1 MAEKML
7 ALPTVLREEI
17 MKFIPK
23 LTSVVLSAA
32 IMAQSVPFVYAAE
45 ESIAS
50 SELSKDIQISKPEYA
65 AGNMEAD
72 GLLEP
77 VTEDDPE
84 YHKYLENND
93 PYGIMTMSALWGADS
108 LTHQNRFNGVS
119 KVYGIDVS
127 YYQGNIDWKKVK
139 NSGVEFVIVRVGY
152 RGYGSSGTL
161 VEDPKFKTYLDG
173 AAKAGLKVGVYFYT
187 QAITTAEAQ
196 EEAKFVLD
204 RIKGYSLQ
212 MPVYYDIESVDYD
225 TGRLDSAGLSKAQK
239 TALCTAFCDTIIKSG
254 YSAGVYANYTWLN
267 YYIDGAGLGKKYP
280 IWLAHYTSNT
290 NYDQR
295 MDMWQYSGSGT
306 VSGISAYTDVNVW
319 YSGKLPLYVS
329 DLISVGN
336 TSTSNTFAWN
346 GAPDATG
353 YEVYQGTSPSD
364 TSKKKIGDTKN
375 TYFTNSNKST
385 GTMYKYMVRAYSDAS
400 GKRVYG
406 DYSEVFTTCTLPA
419 NISKI
424 SASARGTSVTIS
436 WDKVSKATDYIV
448 EHYVNGVWEQVGT
461 TSSLSYKV
469 NGITQNGVNMFRVK
483 ARRNYS
489 GVYYNGGYTYVNAEV
504 TDIPSAVTGI
514 RSTSNT
520 STSNT
525 ITWNASTKAEGYEV
539 YQWIGTNDS
548 YKLIGTTTSTKFT
561 NSKKSSGTMYRYKV
575 RAYNTVDGQ
584 RIEGAYSSELTTCTL
599 PANVSFSLCSTDV
612 DSITLNWNKVSKA
625 TGYQVEMYTNGKWKT
640 LSTLS
645 GTSYTASD
653 LSQNTAYRFR
663 VRAIRNYNYINYNGG
678 YTEKDITIRPANTP
692 EGLSSAMNT
701 SSSNTITWKSVNGAS
716 GYTVYQWAGVNDPNK
731 KILGDA
737 EYPYFTNA
745 GKSSGTMYSYK
756 VKAYYISDNVM
767 QYSKPAQLVTCTLPE
782 NVTVTTAK
790 RSGSN
795 ISLAWNKV
803 SKATGYEIYVK
814 SGSSWKK
821 LTTTSGKSYTAKN
834 LSGTKTFRIRAYRKY
849 NGVNY
854 YGAYTEKTVK

>member
-1 MAEKML
+1 
-7 ALPTVLREEI
+7 

-23 LTSVVLSAA
+23 LTGVVLSAA
-32 IMAQSVPFVYAAE
+32 IMAQSVPLVYAAE
-45 ESIAS
+45 KSIAS
-50 SELSKDIQISKPEYA
+50 SELSNDIQISKPEYA
-65 AGNMEAD
+65 TGNMEDD

-108 LTHQNRFNGVS
+108 LTHQNRFSGVS

-139 NSGVEFVIVRVGY
+139 NSGVEFVIIRVGY
-152 RGYGSSGTL
+152 RGYGSAGTL

-173 AAKAGLKVGVYFYT
+173 ATKAGLKVGVYFYT
-187 QAITTAEAQ
+187 QAITTAEAKA
-196 EEAKFVLD
+196 EAKFVLD

-329 DLISVGN
+329 DLISVAN
-336 TSTSNTFAWN
+336 TSTSNKFAWN

-364 TSKKKIGDTKN
+364 PNKKKIGDTKD
-375 TYFTNSNKST
+375 TFFTNSNKST

-406 DYSEVFTTCTLPA
+406 DYSDVFTTCTLPA

-448 EHYVNGVWEQVGT
+448 EHYVNGAWKQVGT

-469 NGITQNGVNMFRVK
+469 NGITQNGVNKFRVK

-525 ITWNASTKAEGYEV
+525 ITWNASKKAEGYEI
-539 YQWIGTNDS
+539 YQWIGTTDS

-575 RAYNTVDGQ
+575 RAFNNVDGQ
-584 RIEGAYSSELTTCTL
+584 RIEGAYSSEFTTCTL

-625 TGYQVEMYTNGKWKT
+625 TGYQVEMYTNGTWKT

-645 GTSYTASD
+645 GTSYTASG

-663 VRAIRNYNYINYNGG
+663 VRAIRNYNYINYYGD

-692 EGLSSAMNT
+692 KGLSSSVNT
-701 SSSNTITWKSVNGAS
+701 SSSNTITWESVNGVS
-716 GYTVYQWAGVNDPNK
+716 GYSVYQWIGTTDSYK
-731 KILGDA
+731 KLGDTA
-737 EYPYFTNA
+737 YPYYTNS
-745 GKSSGTMYSYK
+745 GKSSGTMYTYR
-756 VKAYYISDNVM
+756 VKAYYVSDNVM
-767 QYSKPAQLVTCTLPE
+767 QYSKPAQVVTCTLPA
-782 NVTVTTAK
+782 NVTVKTAK
-790 RSGSN
+790 RSGSK

>member
-1 MAEKML
+1 
-7 ALPTVLREEI
+7 

-23 LTSVVLSAA
+23 LTGVVLSAA

-45 ESIAS
+45 KSIAS
-50 SELSKDIQISKPEYA
+50 SELSNDIQISKPEYA
-65 AGNMEAD
+65 TGNMEAD

-108 LTHQNRFNGVS
+108 LTHQNRFSGVS

-139 NSGVEFVIVRVGY
+139 NSGVEFVIIRVGY
-152 RGYGSSGTL
+152 RGYGSAGTL

-173 AAKAGLKVGVYFYT
+173 ATKAGLKVGVYFYT
-187 QAITTAEAQ
+187 QAITTAEAKA
-196 EEAKFVLD
+196 EAKFVLD

-329 DLISVGN
+329 DLISVAN
-336 TSTSNTFAWN
+336 TSTSNKFAWN

-364 TSKKKIGDTKN
+364 PHKKKIGDTKN

-406 DYSEVFTTCTLPA
+406 DYSDVFTTCTLPA

-448 EHYVNGVWEQVGT
+448 EHYVNGAWKQVGT

-483 ARRNYS
+483 ARRYYS

-525 ITWNASTKAEGYEV
+525 ITWNASKKAEGYEI
-539 YQWIGTNDS
+539 YQWIGTTDS

-575 RAYNTVDGQ
+575 RAFNNVDGQ
-584 RIEGAYSSELTTCTL
+584 RIEGAYSSEFTTCTL

-625 TGYQVEMYTNGKWKT
+625 TGYQVEMYTNGTWKT

-653 LSQNTAYRFR
+653 LSQKTAYRFR
-663 VRAIRNYNYINYNGG
+663 VRAIRNYNYINYYGD

-692 EGLSSAMNT
+692 EGLSSSVNT
-701 SSSNTITWKSVNGAS
+701 SSSNTITWKSMNGVS
-716 GYTVYQWAGVNDPNK
+716 GYSVYQWIGTTDSYK
-731 KILGDA
+731 KLGDTA
-737 EYPYFTNA
+737 YPYYTNA
-745 GKSSGTMYSYK
+745 GKSSGTMYTYR
-756 VKAYYISDNVM
+756 VKAYYVSDNVM
-767 QYSKPAQLVTCTLPE
+767 QYSKPAQVVTCTLPA
-782 NVTVTTAK
+782 NVTVKTAK

-814 SGSSWKK
+814 SGRSWKK
-821 LTTTSGKSYTAKN
+821 LATTSGKSYTAKN
-834 LSGTKTFRIRAYRKY
+834 MSGTKTFKIRAYRKY

>member
-1 MAEKML
+1 
-7 ALPTVLREEI
+7 

-23 LTSVVLSAA
+23 LTGVVLSAA

-50 SELSKDIQISKPEYA
+50 SELSNDIQVSKPEYA
-65 AGNMEAD
+65 TGNMEAD
-72 GLLEP
+72 SLLEP

-108 LTHQNRFNGVS
+108 LTHQNRFSGIS

-139 NSGVEFVIVRVGY
+139 NSGVEFVIIRVGY
-152 RGYGSSGTL
+152 RGYGSAGTL

-329 DLISVGN
+329 DLISVAN
-336 TSTSNTFAWN
+336 TSTSNSFAWN

-364 TSKKKIGDTKN
+364 PKKKKIGDTKN

-448 EHYVNGVWEQVGT
+448 EHYVNGAWKQVGT

-469 NGITQNGVNMFRVK
+469 NGITQNGVNKFRVK

-504 TDIPSAVTGI
+504 TDIPSTVTGI

-525 ITWNASTKAEGYEV
+525 ITWNASTKAEGYEI
-539 YQWIGTNDS
+539 YQWIGTTDS

-561 NSKKSSGTMYRYKV
+561 NSKKTSGTMYRYKV
-575 RAYNTVDGQ
+575 RAFNNVDGQ
-584 RIEGAYSSELTTCTL
+584 RIEGAYSSEFTTCTL
-599 PANVSFSLCSTDV
+599 PANVSFSICSTDV
-612 DSITLNWNKVSKA
+612 DSITLNWNKGSKA
-625 TGYQVEMYTNGKWKT
+625 TGYQVEMYTNGTWKT

-653 LSQNTAYRFR
+653 LSQKTAYRFR
-663 VRAIRNYNYINYNGG
+663 VRAIRNYNYINYYGD

-692 EGLSSAMNT
+692 EGLSSSVNT
-701 SSSNTITWKSVNGAS
+701 SSSNTITWKSMNGVS
-716 GYTVYQWAGVNDPNK
+716 GYSVYQWIGTTDSYK
-731 KILGDA
+731 KLGDTA
-737 EYPYFTNA
+737 YPYYTNS
-745 GKSSGTMYSYK
+745 GKSSGTMYTYR
-756 VKAYYISDNVM
+756 VKAYYVSDNVM
-767 QYSKPAQLVTCTLPE
+767 QYSKPAQVVTCTLPA
-782 NVTVTTAK
+782 NVTVKTAK

-814 SGSSWKK
+814 SGRSWKK
-821 LTTTSGKSYTAKN
+821 LATTSGKSYTAKN

>member
-1 MAEKML
+1 
-7 ALPTVLREEI
+7 

-23 LTSVVLSAA
+23 LTGVVLSAA

-45 ESIAS
+45 KSIAS
-50 SELSKDIQISKPEYA
+50 SELSNDIQISKPEYA
-65 AGNMEAD
+65 TGNMEAD
-72 GLLEP
+72 SLLEP

-108 LTHQNRFNGVS
+108 LTHQNRFSGVS

-139 NSGVEFVIVRVGY
+139 NSGVEFVIIRVGY
-152 RGYGSSGTL
+152 RGYGSAGTL

-212 MPVYYDIESVDYD
+212 MPIYYDIESVDYD

-267 YYIDGAGLGKKYP
+267 YYIDGAGLGRKYP

-329 DLISVGN
+329 DLISVKN

-364 TSKKKIGDTKN
+364 PHKKKIGDTKN
-375 TYFTNSNKST
+375 TYFTNPNKST

-406 DYSEVFTTCTLPA
+406 DYSDVFTTCTLPA

-436 WDKVSKATDYIV
+436 WNKVSKATDYVV
-448 EHYVNGVWEQVGT
+448 EHNVNGAWKQVGT

-469 NGITQNGVNMFRVK
+469 NGITQNGVNKFRVK

-504 TDIPSAVTGI
+504 TDIPSTVTGI

-525 ITWNASTKAEGYEV
+525 ITWNASTKAEGYEI
-539 YQWIGTNDS
+539 YQWIGTTDS

-575 RAYNTVDGQ
+575 RAFNNVDGQ
-584 RIEGAYSSELTTCTL
+584 RIEGAYSSEFTTCTL

-625 TGYQVEMYTNGKWKT
+625 TGYQVEMYTNGTWKT

-663 VRAIRNYNYINYNGG
+663 VRAIRNYNYINYYGD

-692 EGLSSAMNT
+692 KGLSSSVNT
-701 SSSNTITWKSVNGAS
+701 SSSNTITWESMNGVS
-716 GYTVYQWAGVNDPNK
+716 GYSVYQWIGTTDSYK
-731 KILGDA
+731 KLGDTA
-737 EYPYFTNA
+737 YPYYTNS
-745 GKSSGTMYSYK
+745 GKSSGTMYTYR
-756 VKAYYISDNVM
+756 VKAYYVSDNVM
-767 QYSKPAQLVTCTLPE
+767 QYSRPAQVVTCTLPA
-782 NVTVTTAK
+782 NVTVKTAK

>member
-1 MAEKML
+1 
-7 ALPTVLREEI
+7 

-23 LTSVVLSAA
+23 LTGVVLSAA
-32 IMAQSVPFVYAAE
+32 IMAQSVPLVYAAE
-45 ESIAS
+45 KSIAS
-50 SELSKDIQISKPEYA
+50 SELSNDIQISKPEYA
-65 AGNMEAD
+65 TGNMEAD

-108 LTHQNRFNGVS
+108 LTHQNRFSGVS

-139 NSGVEFVIVRVGY
+139 NSGVEFVIIRVGY
-152 RGYGSSGTL
+152 RGYGSAGTL

-173 AAKAGLKVGVYFYT
+173 ATKAGLKVGVYFYT
-187 QAITTAEAQ
+187 QAITTAEAKA
-196 EEAKFVLD
+196 EAKFVLD

-329 DLISVGN
+329 DLISVAN
-336 TSTSNTFAWN
+336 TSTSNKFAWN

-364 TSKKKIGDTKN
+364 PHKKKIGDTKN

-406 DYSEVFTTCTLPA
+406 DYSDVFTTCTLPA

-448 EHYVNGVWEQVGT
+448 EHYVNGAWKQVGT

-469 NGITQNGVNMFRVK
+469 NGITQNGVNKFRVK

-504 TDIPSAVTGI
+504 TDIPSAVTGV

-525 ITWNASTKAEGYEV
+525 ITWNASKKAEGYEI

-575 RAYNTVDGQ
+575 RAFNIVDGQ

-625 TGYQVEMYTNGKWKT
+625 TGYQVEMYTNGTWKT

-653 LSQNTAYRFR
+653 LSQKTAYRFR
-663 VRAIRNYNYINYNGG
+663 VRAIRNYNYINYYGD

-692 EGLSSAMNT
+692 EGLSSSVNT
-701 SSSNTITWKSVNGAS
+701 SSSNTITWESVNGVS
-716 GYTVYQWAGVNDPNK
+716 GYSVYQWIGTTDSYK
-731 KILGDA
+731 KLGDTA
-737 EYPYFTNA
+737 YPYYTNS
-745 GKSSGTMYSYK
+745 GKSSGTMYTYR
-756 VKAYYISDNVM
+756 VKAYYVSDNVM
-767 QYSKPAQLVTCTLPE
+767 QYSKPAQVVTCTLPA
-782 NVTVTTAK
+782 NVTVKTAK

-821 LTTTSGKSYTAKN
+821 LTTTSGKSYTAKK

>member
-7 ALPTVLREEI
+7 TLPTNLREEI

-23 LTSVVLSAA
+23 LTGVVLSAA

-45 ESIAS
+45 KSNAS
-50 SELSKDIQISKPEYA
+50 SELSNDIQVSKPEYA
-65 AGNMEAD
+65 TGNMEAD

-108 LTHQNRFNGVS
+108 LTHQNRFSGIS

-139 NSGVEFVIVRVGY
+139 NSGVEFVIIRVGY
-152 RGYGSSGTL
+152 RGYGSAGTL

-173 AAKAGLKVGVYFYT
+173 ATKAGLKVGVYFYT

-196 EEAKFVLD
+196 AEAKFVLD

-329 DLISVGN
+329 DLISVKN

-346 GAPDATG
+346 GASDATG

-364 TSKKKIGDTKN
+364 PNKKKIGDTKN

-406 DYSEVFTTCTLPA
+406 DYSDVFTTCTLPA

-436 WDKVSKATDYIV
+436 WNKVSKATDYIV
-448 EHYVNGVWEQVGT
+448 EHYVNGTWKQVGT

-504 TDIPSAVTGI
+504 TDIPSTVTGL

-525 ITWNASTKAEGYEV
+525 ITWNASKKAEGYEI
-539 YQWIGTNDS
+539 YQWIGTTDS

-575 RAYNTVDGQ
+575 RAFNNVDGQ
-584 RIEGAYSSELTTCTL
+584 RIEGAYSSEFTTCTL

-612 DSITLNWNKVSKA
+612 DSITFNWNKVSKA
-625 TGYQVEMYTNGKWKT
+625 TGYQVEMYTNGTWKT

-645 GTSYTASD
+645 GTSYTASG

-663 VRAIRNYNYINYNGG
+663 VRAIRNYNYINYYGG

-692 EGLSSAMNT
+692 ERLSSSANT
-701 SSSNTITWKSVNGAS
+701 SSSNTITWKSMNGVS
-716 GYTVYQWAGVNDPNK
+716 GYSVYQWIGTTDSYRK
-731 KILGDA
+731 LGDNA
-737 EYPYFTNA
+737 YPYYTNS
-745 GKSSGTMYSYK
+745 GKSSGTMYTYR
-756 VKAYYISDNVM
+756 VKAYYVSDNVM
-767 QYSKPAQLVTCTLPE
+767 QYSKPAQVVTCTLPA
-782 NVTVTTAK
+782 NVTVKTAK
-790 RSGSN
+790 RSGSK

-814 SGSSWKK
+814 SGRSWKK
-821 LTTTSGKSYTAKN
+821 LATTSGKSYTAKN
-834 LSGTKTFRIRAYRKY
+834 MSGTKTFKIRAYRKY

>member
-1 MAEKML
+1 
-7 ALPTVLREEI
+7 

-23 LTSVVLSAA
+23 LTGVVLSAA

-45 ESIAS
+45 KSIAS
-50 SELSKDIQISKPEYA
+50 SELSNDIQISKPEYA
-65 AGNMEAD
+65 TGNMEAD

-108 LTHQNRFNGVS
+108 LTHQNRFSGVS

-139 NSGVEFVIVRVGY
+139 NSGVEFVIIRVGY
-152 RGYGSSGTL
+152 RGYGSAGTL

-173 AAKAGLKVGVYFYT
+173 ATKAGLKVGVYFYT
-187 QAITTAEAQ
+187 QAITTAEAKA
-196 EEAKFVLD
+196 EAKFVLD

-329 DLISVGN
+329 DLISVAN
-336 TSTSNTFAWN
+336 TSTSNKFAWN

-364 TSKKKIGDTKN
+364 PHKKKIGDTKN

-406 DYSEVFTTCTLPA
+406 DYSDVFTTCTLPA

-448 EHYVNGVWEQVGT
+448 EHYVNGAWKQVGT

-469 NGITQNGVNMFRVK
+469 NGITQNGVNKFRVK

-504 TDIPSAVTGI
+504 TDIPSAVTGV

-525 ITWNASTKAEGYEV
+525 ITWNASKKAEGYEI

-575 RAYNTVDGQ
+575 RAFNNVDGQ
-584 RIEGAYSSELTTCTL
+584 RIEGAYSSEFTTCTL

-625 TGYQVEMYTNGKWKT
+625 TGYQVEMYTNGTWKT

-663 VRAIRNYNYINYNGG
+663 VRAIRNYNYINYYGD

-692 EGLSSAMNT
+692 KGLSSSVNT
-701 SSSNTITWKSVNGAS
+701 SSSNTITWESMNGVS
-716 GYTVYQWAGVNDPNK
+716 GYSVYQWIGTTDSYK
-731 KILGDA
+731 KLGETA
-737 EYPYFTNA
+737 YPYYTNS
-745 GKSSGTMYSYK
+745 GKSSGTMYTYR
-756 VKAYYISDNVM
+756 VKAYYVSDNVM
-767 QYSKPAQLVTCTLPE
+767 QYSKPAQVVTCTLPA

>member
-1 MAEKML
+1 
-7 ALPTVLREEI
+7 

-23 LTSVVLSAA
+23 LTGVVLSAA

-45 ESIAS
+45 KSIAS
-50 SELSKDIQISKPEYA
+50 SELSNDIQISKPEYA
-65 AGNMEAD
+65 TGNMEAD

-108 LTHQNRFNGVS
+108 LTHQNRFSGVS

-139 NSGVEFVIVRVGY
+139 NSGVEFVIIRVGY
-152 RGYGSSGTL
+152 RGYGSAGTL

-173 AAKAGLKVGVYFYT
+173 ATKAGLKVGVYFYT
-187 QAITTAEAQ
+187 QAITTAEAKA
-196 EEAKFVLD
+196 EAKFVLD

-329 DLISVGN
+329 DLISVKN

-364 TSKKKIGDTKN
+364 PHKKKIGDTKN

-406 DYSEVFTTCTLPA
+406 DYSDVFTTCTLPA

-436 WDKVSKATDYIV
+436 WGKVSKATDYIV
-448 EHYVNGVWEQVGT
+448 EHYVNGAWKQVGT

-469 NGITQNGVNMFRVK
+469 NGITQNGVNKFRVK

-504 TDIPSAVTGI
+504 TDIPSTVTGI

-525 ITWNASTKAEGYEV
+525 ITWNASTKAKGYEV

-561 NSKKSSGTMYRYKV
+561 NSKKSSGTMYGYKV
-575 RAYNTVDGQ
+575 RAFNNVDGQ
-584 RIEGAYSSELTTCTL
+584 RIEGAYSSEFTTCTL

-625 TGYQVEMYTNGKWKT
+625 TGYQVEMYTNGTWKT

-663 VRAIRNYNYINYNGG
+663 VRAIRNYNYINYYGD

-692 EGLSSAMNT
+692 KGLSSSVNT
-701 SSSNTITWKSVNGAS
+701 SSSNTITWESVNGVS
-716 GYTVYQWAGVNDPNK
+716 GYNVYQWIGTTDSYK
-731 KILGDA
+731 ELGDTA
-737 EYPYFTNA
+737 YSYYTNS
-745 GKSSGTMYSYK
+745 GKSSGTMYTYR
-756 VKAYYISDNVM
+756 VKAYYVSDNVM
-767 QYSKPAQLVTCTLPE
+767 QYSKPAQLVTCTLPA
-782 NVTVTTAK
+782 NVTVKTAK

-814 SGSSWKK
+814 SGRSWKK

>member
-1 MAEKML
+1 MCI
-7 ALPTVLREEI
+7 R
-17 MKFIPK
+17 
-23 LTSVVLSAA
+23 
-32 IMAQSVPFVYAAE
+32 
-45 ESIAS
+45 
-50 SELSKDIQISKPEYA
+50 D
-65 AGNMEAD
+65 
-72 GLLEP
+72 
-77 VTEDDPE
+77 
-84 YHKYLENND
+84 
-93 PYGIMTMSALWGADS
+93 
-108 LTHQNRFNGVS
+108 
-119 KVYGIDVS
+119 S

-139 NSGVEFVIVRVGY
+139 NSGVEFVIIRVGY
-152 RGYGSSGTL
+152 RGYGSAGTL

-173 AAKAGLKVGVYFYT
+173 ATKAGLKVGVYFYT
-187 QAITTAEAQ
+187 QAITTAEAKA
-196 EEAKFVLD
+196 EAKFVLD

-329 DLISVGN
+329 DLISVAN
-336 TSTSNTFAWN
+336 TSTSNKFAWN

-364 TSKKKIGDTKN
+364 PHKKKIGDTKN

-406 DYSEVFTTCTLPA
+406 DYSDVFTTCTLPA

-448 EHYVNGVWEQVGT
+448 EHYVNGAWKQVGT

-469 NGITQNGVNMFRVK
+469 NGITQNGVNKFRVK

-504 TDIPSAVTGI
+504 TDIPSTVTGI

-525 ITWNASTKAEGYEV
+525 ITWNASKKAEGYEI

-575 RAYNTVDGQ
+575 RAFNTVDGQ

-625 TGYQVEMYTNGKWKT
+625 TGYQVEMYTNGTWKT

-653 LSQNTAYRFR
+653 LSQKTAYRFR
-663 VRAIRNYNYINYNGG
+663 VRAIRNYNYINYYGD

-692 EGLSSAMNT
+692 KGLSSSVNT
-701 SSSNTITWKSVNGAS
+701 SSSNTITWESVNGVS
-716 GYTVYQWAGVNDPNK
+716 GYSVYQWIGTSDSYK
-731 KILGDA
+731 ELGDTA
-737 EYPYFTNA
+737 YPYYTNS
-745 GKSSGTMYSYK
+745 GKSSGTMYTYR
-756 VKAYYISDNVM
+756 VKAYYVSDNVM
-767 QYSKPAQLVTCTLPE
+767 QYSKPAQLVTCTLPA
-782 NVTVTTAK
+782 NVTVKTAK

>member
-1 MAEKML
+1 
-7 ALPTVLREEI
+7 
-17 MKFIPK
+17 MKFISK
-23 LTSVVLSAA
+23 LTGVVLSAA

-50 SELSKDIQISKPEYA
+50 SELSNDIQVSKPEYA
-65 AGNMEAD
+65 TGNMEAD
-72 GLLEP
+72 SLLEP

-108 LTHQNRFNGVS
+108 LTHQNRFSGVS

-139 NSGVEFVIVRVGY
+139 NSGVEFVIIRVGY
-152 RGYGSSGTL
+152 RGYGSAGTL

-329 DLISVGN
+329 DLISVAN

-364 TSKKKIGDTKN
+364 PNKKKIGDTKN

-448 EHYVNGVWEQVGT
+448 EHYVNGAWKQVGT

-504 TDIPSAVTGI
+504 TDIPSTVTGI

-525 ITWNASTKAEGYEV
+525 ITWNASTKADGYEI
-539 YQWIGTNDS
+539 YQWIGTTDS

-575 RAYNTVDGQ
+575 RAFNNVDGQ
-584 RIEGAYSSELTTCTL
+584 RIEGAYSSEFTTCTL

-625 TGYQVEMYTNGKWKT
+625 TGYQVEMYTNGTWKT

-663 VRAIRNYNYINYNGG
+663 VRAIRNYNYINYYGD

-692 EGLSSAMNT
+692 KGLSSSVNT
-701 SSSNTITWKSVNGAS
+701 SSSNTITWKSMNGVS
-716 GYTVYQWAGVNDPNK
+716 GYSVYQWIGTTDSYRK
-731 KILGDA
+731 LGDNA
-737 EYPYFTNA
+737 YPYYTNS
-745 GKSSGTMYSYK
+745 GKSSGTMYTYR
-756 VKAYYISDNVM
+756 VKAYYVSDNVM
-767 QYSKPAQLVTCTLPE
+767 QYSKPAQAVTCTLPA
-782 NVTVTTAK
+782 NVTVKTAK

-814 SGSSWKK
+814 SGRSWKK

-834 LSGTKTFRIRAYRKY
+834 MSGTKTFKIRAYRKY

>member
-1 MAEKML
+1 
-7 ALPTVLREEI
+7 

-23 LTSVVLSAA
+23 LTGVVLSAA

-45 ESIAS
+45 KSIAS
-50 SELSKDIQISKPEYA
+50 SELSNDIQISKPEYA
-65 AGNMEAD
+65 TGNMEAD

-108 LTHQNRFNGVS
+108 LTHQNRFSGVS

-139 NSGVEFVIVRVGY
+139 NSGVEFVIIRVGY
-152 RGYGSSGTL
+152 RGYGSAGTL

-173 AAKAGLKVGVYFYT
+173 ATKAGLKVGVYFYT
-187 QAITTAEAQ
+187 QAITTAEAKA
-196 EEAKFVLD
+196 EAKFVLD

-329 DLISVGN
+329 DLISVAN
-336 TSTSNTFAWN
+336 TSTSNKFAWN

-364 TSKKKIGDTKN
+364 PHKKKIGDTKN

-406 DYSEVFTTCTLPA
+406 DYSDVFTTCTLPA

-448 EHYVNGVWEQVGT
+448 EHYVNGAWKQVGT

-469 NGITQNGVNMFRVK
+469 NCITQNGVNKFRVK

-504 TDIPSAVTGI
+504 TDIPSAVTGV

-525 ITWNASTKAEGYEV
+525 ITWNASKKAEGYEI

-575 RAYNTVDGQ
+575 RAFNTVDGQ

-625 TGYQVEMYTNGKWKT
+625 TGYQVEMYTNGTWKT

-653 LSQNTAYRFR
+653 LSQKTAYRFR
-663 VRAIRNYNYINYNGG
+663 VRAIRNYNYINYYGD

-692 EGLSSAMNT
+692 KGLSSSVNT
-701 SSSNTITWKSVNGAS
+701 SSSNTITWESVNGVS
-716 GYTVYQWAGVNDPNK
+716 GYSVYQWIGTSDSYK
-731 KILGDA
+731 ELGDTA
-737 EYPYFTNA
+737 YPYYTNS
-745 GKSSGTMYSYK
+745 GKSSGTMYTYR
-756 VKAYYISDNVM
+756 VKAYYVSDNVM
-767 QYSKPAQLVTCTLPE
+767 QYSKPAQLVTCTLPA
-782 NVTVTTAK
+782 NVTVKTAK

>member
-1 MAEKML
+1 
-7 ALPTVLREEI
+7 

-23 LTSVVLSAA
+23 LTGVVLSAA

-45 ESIAS
+45 KSIAS
-50 SELSKDIQISKPEYA
+50 SELSNDIQISKPEYA
-65 AGNMEAD
+65 TGNMEAD

-108 LTHQNRFNGVS
+108 LTHQNRFSSVS

-139 NSGVEFVIVRVGY
+139 NSGVEFVIIRVGY
-152 RGYGSSGTL
+152 RGYGSAGTL

-173 AAKAGLKVGVYFYT
+173 ATKAGLKVGVYFYT
-187 QAITTAEAQ
+187 QAITTAEAKA
-196 EEAKFVLD
+196 EAKFVLD

-329 DLISVGN
+329 DLISVAN

-364 TSKKKIGDTKN
+364 PNKKKIGDTKN

-406 DYSEVFTTCTLPA
+406 DYSDVFTTCTLPA

-448 EHYVNGVWEQVGT
+448 EHNVNGAWKQVGT

-469 NGITQNGVNMFRVK
+469 NGITQNGVNKFRVK

-504 TDIPSAVTGI
+504 TDIPSTVTGI

-525 ITWNASTKAEGYEV
+525 LTWNASKKAEGYEV

-575 RAYNTVDGQ
+575 RAFNTVDGQ

-625 TGYQVEMYTNGKWKT
+625 TGYQVEMYTNGTWKT

-653 LSQNTAYRFR
+653 LSQKTAYRFR
-663 VRAIRNYNYINYNGG
+663 VRAIRNYNYINYYGD

-692 EGLSSAMNT
+692 EGLSSSVNT
-701 SSSNTITWKSVNGAS
+701 SSSNTITWESVNGVS
-716 GYTVYQWAGVNDPNK
+716 GYSVYQWIGTTDSYK
-731 KILGDA
+731 KLGDTA
-737 EYPYFTNA
+737 YPYYTNS
-745 GKSSGTMYSYK
+745 GKSSGTMYTYR
-756 VKAYYISDNVM
+756 VKAYYVSDNVM
-767 QYSKPAQLVTCTLPE
+767 QYSKPAQLVTCTLPA
-782 NVTVTTAK
+782 NVTVKTAK
-790 RSGSN
+790 RSGSK

-814 SGSSWKK
+814 SGRSWKK

>member
-1 MAEKML
+1 
-7 ALPTVLREEI
+7 

-23 LTSVVLSAA
+23 LTGVVLSAA

-50 SELSKDIQISKPEYA
+50 SELSNDIQVSKPEYA
-65 AGNMEAD
+65 TGNMEAD

-77 VTEDDPE
+77 VTEDVPE

-108 LTHQNRFNGVS
+108 LTHQNRFSGIS

-139 NSGVEFVIVRVGY
+139 NSGVEFVIIRVGY
-152 RGYGSSGTL
+152 RGYGSAGTL
-161 VEDPKFKTYLDG
+161 VEDPRFKTYLDG
-173 AAKAGLKVGVYFYT
+173 ATKAGLKVGVYFYT
-187 QAITTAEAQ
+187 QAITTAEAKA
-196 EEAKFVLD
+196 EAKFVLD

-267 YYIDGAGLGKKYP
+267 YYIDGAGLGRKYP

-329 DLISVGN
+329 DLISVKN

-364 TSKKKIGDTKN
+364 PNKKKIGDTKN

-436 WDKVSKATDYIV
+436 WNKVSKATDYVV
-448 EHYVNGVWEQVGT
+448 EHNVNGAWKQVGT

-469 NGITQNGVNMFRVK
+469 NGITQNGVNKFRVK

-504 TDIPSAVTGI
+504 TDIPSVVTGI

-525 ITWNASTKAEGYEV
+525 ITWNASKKAEGYEI
-539 YQWIGTNDS
+539 YQWIGTTDS

-575 RAYNTVDGQ
+575 RAFNNVDGQ
-584 RIEGAYSSELTTCTL
+584 RIEGAYSSEFTTCTL

-625 TGYQVEMYTNGKWKT
+625 TGYQVEMYTNGTWKT
-640 LSTLS
+640 LSTIS

-663 VRAIRNYNYINYNGG
+663 VRAIRNYNYINYYGD

-692 EGLSSAMNT
+692 KGLSSSANT
-701 SSSNTITWKSVNGAS
+701 SSSNTITWESVNGVS
-716 GYTVYQWAGVNDPNK
+716 GYSVYQWVGTSDSYK
-731 KILGDA
+731 KLGDTA
-737 EYPYFTNA
+737 YPYYINS
-745 GKSSGTMYSYK
+745 GKSSGTMYTYR
-756 VKAYYISDNVM
+756 VKAYYVSDNVM
-767 QYSKPAQLVTCTLPE
+767 QYSKPAQLVTCTLPA
-782 NVTVTTAK
+782 NVTVKTAK

>member
-23 LTSVVLSAA
+23 LTGVVLSAA

-45 ESIAS
+45 KSIAS
-50 SELSKDIQISKPEYA
+50 SELSNDIQISKPEYA
-65 AGNMEAD
+65 TGNMEAD

-108 LTHQNRFNGVS
+108 LTHQNRFSGVS

-139 NSGVEFVIVRVGY
+139 NSGVEFVIIRVGY
-152 RGYGSSGTL
+152 RGYGSAGTL

-173 AAKAGLKVGVYFYT
+173 ATKAGLKVGVYFYT
-187 QAITTAEAQ
+187 QAITTAEAKA
-196 EEAKFVLD
+196 EAKFVLD

-329 DLISVGN
+329 DLISVAN
-336 TSTSNTFAWN
+336 TSTSNSFAWN

-364 TSKKKIGDTKN
+364 PNKKKIGDTKN

-448 EHYVNGVWEQVGT
+448 EHYVNGAWKQVGT

-469 NGITQNGVNMFRVK
+469 NGITQNGVNKFRVK

-525 ITWNASTKAEGYEV
+525 ITWNASTKADGYEI

-575 RAYNTVDGQ
+575 RAFNNVDGQ

-625 TGYQVEMYTNGKWKT
+625 TGYQVEMYTNGTWKT

-653 LSQNTAYRFR
+653 LSQKTAYRFR
-663 VRAIRNYNYINYNGG
+663 VRAIRNYNYINYYGD

-692 EGLSSAMNT
+692 EGLSSSVNT
-701 SSSNTITWKSVNGAS
+701 SSSNTITWESVNGVS
-716 GYTVYQWAGVNDPNK
+716 GYSVYQWIGTTDSYK
-731 KILGDA
+731 KLGDTA
-737 EYPYFTNA
+737 YPYYTNS
-745 GKSSGTMYSYK
+745 GKSSGTMYTYR
-756 VKAYYISDNVM
+756 VKAYYVSDNVM
-767 QYSKPAQLVTCTLPE
+767 QYSKPAQVVTCTLPA

-814 SGSSWKK
+814 SGRSWKK

>member
-7 ALPTVLREEI
+7 TLPTFLREEI

-32 IMAQSVPFVYAAE
+32 IMAQSVQFVYAAE

-50 SELSKDIQISKPEYA
+50 SELSNDIQVSKPEYA
-65 AGNMEAD
+65 TGNMEAD
-72 GLLEP
+72 SLLEP

-108 LTHQNRFNGVS
+108 LTHQNRFSGIS

-139 NSGVEFVIVRVGY
+139 NSGVEFVIIRVGY
-152 RGYGSSGTL
+152 RGYGSAGTL

-173 AAKAGLKVGVYFYT
+173 ATKAGLKVGVYFYT

-196 EEAKFVLD
+196 AEAKFVLD

-267 YYIDGAGLGKKYP
+267 YYIDGAGLGRKYP

-329 DLISVGN
+329 DLISVAN
-336 TSTSNTFAWN
+336 TSTSNSFAWN

-364 TSKKKIGDTKN
+364 PNKKKIGDTKN

-448 EHYVNGVWEQVGT
+448 EHYVNGAWKQVGT

-504 TDIPSAVTGI
+504 TDIPSTVTGI

-525 ITWNASTKAEGYEV
+525 ITWNASKKAEGYEI
-539 YQWIGTNDS
+539 YQWIGTTDS

-575 RAYNTVDGQ
+575 RAFNNVDGQ
-584 RIEGAYSSELTTCTL
+584 RIEGAYSSEFTTCTL

-625 TGYQVEMYTNGKWKT
+625 TGYQVEMYTNGTWKT

-645 GTSYTASD
+645 GTSYTVSN
-653 LSQNTAYRFR
+653 LSQKTAYRFR
-663 VRAIRNYNYINYNGG
+663 VRAIRNYNYINYYGD

-692 EGLSSAMNT
+692 EGLSSSVNT
-701 SSSNTITWKSVNGAS
+701 SSSNTITWKSVNGVS
-716 GYTVYQWAGVNDPNK
+716 GYSVYQWIGTSDSYK
-731 KILGDA
+731 KLGDTA
-737 EYPYFTNA
+737 YPYYTNS
-745 GKSSGTMYSYK
+745 GKSSGTMYTYR
-756 VKAYYISDNVM
+756 VKAYYVSDNVM
-767 QYSKPAQLVTCTLPE
+767 QYSKPAQVVTCTLPA

-795 ISLAWNKV
+795 ISLAWNKA

>member
-1 MAEKML
+1 
-7 ALPTVLREEI
+7 

-23 LTSVVLSAA
+23 LTGVVLSAA

-50 SELSKDIQISKPEYA
+50 SELSNDLQVSKPEYA
-65 AGNMEAD
+65 TGNMEAD

-108 LTHQNRFNGVS
+108 LTHQNRFSGVS

-139 NSGVEFVIVRVGY
+139 NSGVEFVIIRVGY
-152 RGYGSSGTL
+152 RGYGSAGTL

-173 AAKAGLKVGVYFYT
+173 ATKAGLKVGVYFYT
-187 QAITTAEAQ
+187 QAITTAEAK

-212 MPVYYDIESVDYD
+212 MPIYYDIESVDYD

-329 DLISVGN
+329 DLISVAN

-364 TSKKKIGDTKN
+364 PNKKKIGDTKN

-406 DYSEVFTTCTLPA
+406 DYSDVFTTCTLPA

-448 EHYVNGVWEQVGT
+448 EHYVNGAWKQVGT
-461 TSSLSYKV
+461 TSSLSYKA
-469 NGITQNGVNMFRVK
+469 NGITQNGVNKFRVK

-504 TDIPSAVTGI
+504 TDIPSTVTGI

-525 ITWNASTKAEGYEV
+525 ITWNASTKAEGYEI
-539 YQWIGTNDS
+539 YQWIGTTDS

-575 RAYNTVDGQ
+575 RAFNNVDGQ
-584 RIEGAYSSELTTCTL
+584 RIEGAYSSEFTTCTL

-625 TGYQVEMYTNGKWKT
+625 TGYQVEMYTNGTWKT

-663 VRAIRNYNYINYNGG
+663 VRAIRNYNYINYYGD

-692 EGLSSAMNT
+692 EGLSSSANT
-701 SSSNTITWKSVNGAS
+701 SSSNTITWKSMNGVS
-716 GYTVYQWAGVNDPNK
+716 GYSVYQWIGTTDSYK
-731 KILGDA
+731 KLGDTA
-737 EYPYFTNA
+737 YPYYTNS
-745 GKSSGTMYSYK
+745 GKSSGTMYTYR
-756 VKAYYISDNVM
+756 VKAYYVSDNVM
-767 QYSKPAQLVTCTLPE
+767 QYSKPAQVVTCTLPA

>member
-1 MAEKML
+1 
-7 ALPTVLREEI
+7 

-23 LTSVVLSAA
+23 LTGVVLSAA

-45 ESIAS
+45 KSIAS
-50 SELSKDIQISKPEYA
+50 SELSNDIQVSKPEYA

-108 LTHQNRFNGVS
+108 LTHQNRFSGVS

-139 NSGVEFVIVRVGY
+139 NSGVEFVIIRVGY
-152 RGYGSSGTL
+152 RGYGSAGTL

-173 AAKAGLKVGVYFYT
+173 ATKAGLKVGVYFYT

-196 EEAKFVLD
+196 AEAKFVLD

-267 YYIDGAGLGKKYP
+267 YYIDGAGLGRKYP

-329 DLISVGN
+329 DLISVKN

-364 TSKKKIGDTKN
+364 PKKKKIGDTEN

-385 GTMYKYMVRAYSDAS
+385 GTMYKYMVRAYRDAS

-406 DYSEVFTTCTLPA
+406 DYSDVFTTCTLPA

-436 WDKVSKATDYIV
+436 WNKVSKATDYIV
-448 EHYVNGVWEQVGT
+448 EHNVNGAWKQVGT

-469 NGITQNGVNMFRVK
+469 NGITQNGVNKFRVK

-489 GVYYNGGYTYVNAEV
+489 GVYYNGGYTYVNSEV
-504 TDIPSAVTGI
+504 TDIPSAVTGV

-525 ITWNASTKAEGYEV
+525 ITWNASKKAEGYEV

-575 RAYNTVDGQ
+575 RAFNNVDGQ

-625 TGYQVEMYTNGKWKT
+625 TGYQVEMYTNGTWKT

-653 LSQNTAYRFR
+653 LSQKTAYRFR
-663 VRAIRNYNYINYNGG
+663 VRAIRNYNYINYYGD
-678 YTEKDITIRPANTP
+678 YTEKDITIIPANTP
-692 EGLSSAMNT
+692 EGLSSSVNT
-701 SSSNTITWKSVNGAS
+701 SSSNTITWESVNGVS
-716 GYTVYQWAGVNDPNK
+716 GYSVYQWMGTTDSYK
-731 KILGDA
+731 KLGDTA
-737 EYPYFTNA
+737 YPYYINS
-745 GKSSGTMYSYK
+745 GKSSGTMYTYR
-756 VKAYYISDNVM
+756 VKAYYVSDNVM
-767 QYSKPAQLVTCTLPE
+767 QYSKPAQVVTCTLPA
-782 NVTVTTAK
+782 NVTVKTAK

>member
-1 MAEKML
+1 
-7 ALPTVLREEI
+7 

-23 LTSVVLSAA
+23 LTGVVLSAA
-32 IMAQSVPFVYAAE
+32 IMAQSVPLVYAAE
-45 ESIAS
+45 KSIAS
-50 SELSKDIQISKPEYA
+50 SELSNDIQISKPEYA
-65 AGNMEAD
+65 TGNMEAD

-108 LTHQNRFNGVS
+108 LTHQNRFSSVS

-139 NSGVEFVIVRVGY
+139 NSGVEFVIIRVGY
-152 RGYGSSGTL
+152 RGYGSAGTL

-173 AAKAGLKVGVYFYT
+173 ATKAGLKVGVYFYT
-187 QAITTAEAQ
+187 QAITTAEAKA
-196 EEAKFVLD
+196 EAKFVLD

-329 DLISVGN
+329 DLISVAN
-336 TSTSNTFAWN
+336 TSTSNKFAWN

-364 TSKKKIGDTKN
+364 PHKKKIGDTKN

-406 DYSEVFTTCTLPA
+406 DYSDVFTTCTLPA

-448 EHYVNGVWEQVGT
+448 EHYVNGAWKQVGT

-469 NGITQNGVNMFRVK
+469 NGITQNGVNKFRVK

-504 TDIPSAVTGI
+504 TDIPSAVTGV

-525 ITWNASTKAEGYEV
+525 ITWNASKKAEGYEI

-575 RAYNTVDGQ
+575 RAFNTVDGQ

-625 TGYQVEMYTNGKWKT
+625 TGYQVEMYTNGTWKT

-653 LSQNTAYRFR
+653 LSQKTAYRFR
-663 VRAIRNYNYINYNGG
+663 VRATRNYNYINYYGD

-692 EGLSSAMNT
+692 EGLSSSANT
-701 SSSNTITWKSVNGAS
+701 SSSNTITWESVNGVS
-716 GYTVYQWAGVNDPNK
+716 GYSVYQWIGTTDSYK
-731 KILGDA
+731 ELGDTI
-737 EYPYFTNA
+737 YPYYTNS
-745 GKSSGTMYSYK
+745 GKSSGTMYTYR
-756 VKAYYISDNVM
+756 VKAYYVSDNVM
-767 QYSKPAQLVTCTLPE
+767 QYSKPAQVVTCTLPA
-782 NVTVTTAK
+782 NVTVKTAK

-814 SGSSWKK
+814 SGRSWKK

>member
-1 MAEKML
+1 
-7 ALPTVLREEI
+7 

-23 LTSVVLSAA
+23 LTGVVLSAA
-32 IMAQSVPFVYAAE
+32 IIAQSVPFVYAAE
-45 ESIAS
+45 KSIAS
-50 SELSKDIQISKPEYA
+50 SELSNDIQVSKPEYA
-65 AGNMEAD
+65 TGNMEVD

-108 LTHQNRFNGVS
+108 LTHQNRFSGIS

-139 NSGVEFVIVRVGY
+139 NSGVEFVIIRVGY
-152 RGYGSSGTL
+152 RGYGSAGTL

-173 AAKAGLKVGVYFYT
+173 ATKAGLKVGVYFYT

-196 EEAKFVLD
+196 AEAKFVLD

-267 YYIDGAGLGKKYP
+267 YYIDGAGLGRKYP

-329 DLISVGN
+329 DLISVKN

-364 TSKKKIGDTKN
+364 PNKKKIGDTKN

-436 WDKVSKATDYIV
+436 WNKVSKATDYVV
-448 EHYVNGVWEQVGT
+448 EHNVNGAWKQVGT

-469 NGITQNGVNMFRVK
+469 NGITQNGVNKFRVK

-504 TDIPSAVTGI
+504 TDIPSVVTGI

-525 ITWNASTKAEGYEV
+525 ITWNASKKAEGYEI
-539 YQWIGTNDS
+539 YQWIGTTDS

-575 RAYNTVDGQ
+575 RAFNNVDGQ
-584 RIEGAYSSELTTCTL
+584 RIEGAYSSEFTTCTL

-625 TGYQVEMYTNGKWKT
+625 TGYQVEMYTNGTWKT
-640 LSTLS
+640 LSTIS

-663 VRAIRNYNYINYNGG
+663 VRAIRNYNYINYYGD

-692 EGLSSAMNT
+692 KGLSSSANT
-701 SSSNTITWKSVNGAS
+701 SSSNTITWESVNGVS
-716 GYTVYQWAGVNDPNK
+716 GYSVYQWVGTSDSYK
-731 KILGDA
+731 KLGDTA
-737 EYPYFTNA
+737 YPYYINS
-745 GKSSGTMYSYK
+745 GKSSGTMYTYR
-756 VKAYYISDNVM
+756 VKAYYVSDNVM
-767 QYSKPAQLVTCTLPE
+767 QYSKPAQLVTCTLPA
-782 NVTVTTAK
+782 NVTVKTAK

>member
-7 ALPTVLREEI
+7 ALPTVLREGI

-23 LTSVVLSAA
+23 LTGVVLSAA

-50 SELSKDIQISKPEYA
+50 SELSNDIQISKPEYA

-173 AAKAGLKVGVYFYT
+173 ATKAGLKVGVYFYT

-406 DYSEVFTTCTLPA
+406 DYSDVFTTCTLPA

-625 TGYQVEMYTNGKWKT
+625 TGYQVEMYKNGKWKT

-663 VRAIRNYNYINYNGG
+663 VRAIRNYNYINYYGG

-701 SSSNTITWKSVNGAS
+701 SSSNTITWESMNGVS
-716 GYTVYQWAGVNDPNK
+716 GYSVYQWIGTSDSYK
-731 KILGDA
+731 KLGDTA
-737 EYPYFTNA
+737 YPYYTNS
-745 GKSSGTMYSYK
+745 GKSSGTMYTYR
-756 VKAYYISDNVM
+756 VKAYYVSDNVM
-767 QYSKPAQLVTCTLPE
+767 QYSKPAQVVTCTLPA

-854 YGAYTEKTVK
+854 YGGYTEKTVK

>member
-1 MAEKML
+1 
-7 ALPTVLREEI
+7 

-23 LTSVVLSAA
+23 LTGVVLSAA

-45 ESIAS
+45 KSIAS
-50 SELSKDIQISKPEYA
+50 SELSNDIQVSKPEYA
-65 AGNMEAD
+65 TGNMEAD

-108 LTHQNRFNGVS
+108 LTHQNRFSGIS

-139 NSGVEFVIVRVGY
+139 NSGVEFVIIRVGY
-152 RGYGSSGTL
+152 RGYGSAGTL
-161 VEDPKFKTYLDG
+161 VEDPRFKTYLDG
-173 AAKAGLKVGVYFYT
+173 ATKAGLKVGVYFYT
-187 QAITTAEAQ
+187 QAITTSEAKA
-196 EEAKFVLD
+196 EAKFVLD

-329 DLISVGN
+329 DLISVKN
-336 TSTSNTFAWN
+336 TSTSNSFAWN

-364 TSKKKIGDTKN
+364 PNKKKIGDTKN

-406 DYSEVFTTCTLPA
+406 DYSDVFTTCTLPA

-436 WDKVSKATDYIV
+436 WNKVSKATDYVV
-448 EHYVNGVWEQVGT
+448 EHNVNGTWKQVGT

-504 TDIPSAVTGI
+504 TDIPSTVTGI

-525 ITWNASTKAEGYEV
+525 ITWNASKKAEGYEV

-575 RAYNTVDGQ
+575 RAFNNVDGQ
-584 RIEGAYSSELTTCTL
+584 RIEGAYSSEFTTCTL

-625 TGYQVEMYTNGKWKT
+625 TGYQVEMYTNGTWKT

-645 GTSYTASD
+645 GTSYTVSD

-663 VRAIRNYNYINYNGG
+663 VRAIRNYNYINYYGG

-692 EGLSSAMNT
+692 EGLSSSANT
-701 SSSNTITWKSVNGAS
+701 SSSNTITWKSMNGVS
-716 GYTVYQWAGVNDPNK
+716 GYSVYQWIGTTDSYK
-731 KILGDA
+731 KLGDTA
-737 EYPYFTNA
+737 YPYYTNS
-745 GKSSGTMYSYK
+745 GKSSGTMYTYR
-756 VKAYYISDNVM
+756 VKAYYVSDNVM
-767 QYSKPAQLVTCTLPE
+767 QYSKPAQVVTCTLPA

-854 YGAYTEKTVK
+854 YGAYTEKAVK

>member
-1 MAEKML
+1 
-7 ALPTVLREEI
+7 

-23 LTSVVLSAA
+23 LTGVVLSAA
-32 IMAQSVPFVYAAE
+32 IMAQSVPLVYAAE
-45 ESIAS
+45 KSIAS
-50 SELSKDIQISKPEYA
+50 SELSNDIQISKPEYA
-65 AGNMEAD
+65 TGNMEDD

-108 LTHQNRFNGVS
+108 LTHQNRFSGVS

-139 NSGVEFVIVRVGY
+139 NSGVEFVIIRVGY
-152 RGYGSSGTL
+152 RGYGSAGTL

-173 AAKAGLKVGVYFYT
+173 ATKAGLKVGVYFYT
-187 QAITTAEAQ
+187 QAITTAEAKA
-196 EEAKFVLD
+196 EAKFVLD

-329 DLISVGN
+329 DLISVAN
-336 TSTSNTFAWN
+336 TSTSNKFAWN

-364 TSKKKIGDTKN
+364 PNKKKIGDTKD
-375 TYFTNSNKST
+375 TFFTNSNKST

-406 DYSEVFTTCTLPA
+406 DYSDVFTTCTLPA

-448 EHYVNGVWEQVGT
+448 EHYVNGAWKQVGT

-469 NGITQNGVNMFRVK
+469 NGITQNGVNKFRVK

-504 TDIPSAVTGI
+504 TDIPSTVTGI

-525 ITWNASTKAEGYEV
+525 ITWNASKKAEGYEI

-575 RAYNTVDGQ
+575 RAFNTVDGQ

-599 PANVSFSLCSTDV
+599 PVNVSFSLCSTDV

-625 TGYQVEMYTNGKWKT
+625 TGYQVEMYTNGTWKT

-653 LSQNTAYRFR
+653 LSQKTAYRFR
-663 VRAIRNYNYINYNGG
+663 VRAIRNYNYINYYGD

-692 EGLSSAMNT
+692 EGLSSSVNT
-701 SSSNTITWKSVNGAS
+701 SSSNTITWESVNGVS
-716 GYTVYQWAGVNDPNK
+716 GYSVYQWIGTTDSYK
-731 KILGDA
+731 KLGDTA
-737 EYPYFTNA
+737 YPYYTNS
-745 GKSSGTMYSYK
+745 GKSSGTMYTYR
-756 VKAYYISDNVM
+756 VKAYYVSDNVM
-767 QYSKPAQLVTCTLPE
+767 QYSKPAQVVTCTLPA
-782 NVTVTTAK
+782 NVTVKTAK

>member
-1 MAEKML
+1 
-7 ALPTVLREEI
+7 

-23 LTSVVLSAA
+23 LTGVVLSAA
-32 IMAQSVPFVYAAE
+32 IMAQSVPLVYAAE
-45 ESIAS
+45 KSIAS
-50 SELSKDIQISKPEYA
+50 SELSNDIQISKPEYA
-65 AGNMEAD
+65 TGNMEDD

-108 LTHQNRFNGVS
+108 LTHQNRFSGVS

-139 NSGVEFVIVRVGY
+139 NSGVEFVIIRVGY
-152 RGYGSSGTL
+152 RGYGSAGTL

-173 AAKAGLKVGVYFYT
+173 ATKAGLKVGVYFYT
-187 QAITTAEAQ
+187 QAITTAEAKA
-196 EEAKFVLD
+196 EAKFVLD

-329 DLISVGN
+329 DLISVAN
-336 TSTSNTFAWN
+336 TSTSNKFAWN

-364 TSKKKIGDTKN
+364 PNKKKIGDTKD
-375 TYFTNSNKST
+375 TFFTNSNKST

-406 DYSEVFTTCTLPA
+406 DYSDVFTTCTLPA

-448 EHYVNGVWEQVGT
+448 EHYVNGAWKQVGT

-469 NGITQNGVNMFRVK
+469 NGITQNGVNKFRVK

-504 TDIPSAVTGI
+504 TDIPSTVTGI

-525 ITWNASTKAEGYEV
+525 ITWNASKKAEGYEI

-575 RAYNTVDGQ
+575 RAFNTVDGQ

-625 TGYQVEMYTNGKWKT
+625 TGYQVEMYTNGTWKT

-645 GTSYTASD
+645 GTSYTASG

-663 VRAIRNYNYINYNGG
+663 VRAIRYYNYINYYGG

-692 EGLSSAMNT
+692 EGLSSSVNT
-701 SSSNTITWKSVNGAS
+701 SSSNTITWESMNGVS
-716 GYTVYQWAGVNDPNK
+716 GYSVYQWIGTSDSYK
-731 KILGDA
+731 KLGDTA
-737 EYPYFTNA
+737 YPYYTNS
-745 GKSSGTMYSYK
+745 GKSSGTMYTYR
-756 VKAYYISDNVM
+756 VKAYYVSDNVM
-767 QYSKPAQLVTCTLPE
+767 QYSKPAQVVTCTLPA

-795 ISLAWNKV
+795 ISLAWNKI

>member
-1 MAEKML
+1 
-7 ALPTVLREEI
+7 

-23 LTSVVLSAA
+23 LTGVVLSAA

-45 ESIAS
+45 KSIAS
-50 SELSKDIQISKPEYA
+50 SELSNDIQISKPEYA
-65 AGNMEAD
+65 TGNMEAD

-108 LTHQNRFNGVS
+108 LTHQNRFSGVS

-139 NSGVEFVIVRVGY
+139 NSGVEFVIIRVGY
-152 RGYGSSGTL
+152 RGYGSAGTL

-173 AAKAGLKVGVYFYT
+173 ATKAGLKVGVYFYT
-187 QAITTAEAQ
+187 QAITTAEAKA
-196 EEAKFVLD
+196 EAKFVLD

-329 DLISVGN
+329 DLISVAN
-336 TSTSNTFAWN
+336 TSTSNKFAWN

-364 TSKKKIGDTKN
+364 PHKKKIGDTKN

-406 DYSEVFTTCTLPA
+406 DYSDVFTTCTLPA

-448 EHYVNGVWEQVGT
+448 EHYVNGAWKQVGT

-469 NGITQNGVNMFRVK
+469 NGITQNGVNKFRVK

-504 TDIPSAVTGI
+504 TDIPSTVTGI

-525 ITWNASTKAEGYEV
+525 ITWKASKKAEGYEI

-575 RAYNTVDGQ
+575 RAFNTVDGQ

-625 TGYQVEMYTNGKWKT
+625 TGYQVEMYTNGTWKT

-653 LSQNTAYRFR
+653 LSQKTAYRFR
-663 VRAIRNYNYINYNGG
+663 VRAIRNYNYINYYGD

-692 EGLSSAMNT
+692 KGLSSSVNT
-701 SSSNTITWKSVNGAS
+701 SSSNTITWESVNGVS
-716 GYTVYQWAGVNDPNK
+716 GYSVYQWIGTSDSYK
-731 KILGDA
+731 ELGDTA
-737 EYPYFTNA
+737 YPYYTNS
-745 GKSSGTMYSYK
+745 GKSSGTMYTYR
-756 VKAYYISDNVM
+756 VKAYYVSDNVM
-767 QYSKPAQLVTCTLPE
+767 QYSKPAQLVTCTLPA
-782 NVTVTTAK
+782 NVTVKTAK

>member
-1 MAEKML
+1 
-7 ALPTVLREEI
+7 

-23 LTSVVLSAA
+23 LTGVVLSAA

-50 SELSKDIQISKPEYA
+50 GELSNDIQVSKPEYA

-108 LTHQNRFNGVS
+108 LTHQNRFSGIS

-139 NSGVEFVIVRVGY
+139 NSGVEFVIIRVGY
-152 RGYGSSGTL
+152 RGYGSAGTL

-173 AAKAGLKVGVYFYT
+173 ATKAGLKVGVYFYT
-187 QAITTAEAQ
+187 QAITTAEAKA
-196 EEAKFVLD
+196 EAKFVLD

-267 YYIDGAGLGKKYP
+267 YYIDGAGLGRKYP

-329 DLISVGN
+329 DLISVAN
-336 TSTSNTFAWN
+336 TSTSNSFAWN

-364 TSKKKIGDTKN
+364 PHKKKIGDTKN

-406 DYSEVFTTCTLPA
+406 DYSDVFTTCTLPA

-424 SASARGTSVTIS
+424 SASARGTSVTII

-448 EHYVNGVWEQVGT
+448 EHYVNGAWKQVGT

-469 NGITQNGVNMFRVK
+469 NGITQNGVNKFRVK

-504 TDIPSAVTGI
+504 TDIPSAVTGV

-525 ITWNASTKAEGYEV
+525 ITWNASKKAEGYEI

-575 RAYNTVDGQ
+575 RAFNTVDGQ

-625 TGYQVEMYTNGKWKT
+625 TGYQVEMYTNGTWKT

-653 LSQNTAYRFR
+653 LSQKTAYRFR
-663 VRAIRNYNYINYNGG
+663 VRAIRNYNYINYYGD

-692 EGLSSAMNT
+692 KGLSSSVNT
-701 SSSNTITWKSVNGAS
+701 SSSNTITWESVNGVS
-716 GYTVYQWAGVNDPNK
+716 GYSVYQWIGTSDSYK
-731 KILGDA
+731 ELGDTA
-737 EYPYFTNA
+737 YPYYTNS
-745 GKSSGTMYSYK
+745 GKSSGTMYTYR
-756 VKAYYISDNVM
+756 VKAYYVSDNVM
-767 QYSKPAQLVTCTLPE
+767 QYSKPAQLVTCTLPA
-782 NVTVTTAK
+782 NVTVKTAK

-814 SGSSWKK
+814 SGRSWKK
-821 LTTTSGKSYTAKN
+821 LTTTSGKSYTAKK

>member
-1 MAEKML
+1 
-7 ALPTVLREEI
+7 

-23 LTSVVLSAA
+23 LTGVVLSAA

-50 SELSKDIQISKPEYA
+50 SELSNDLQVSKPEYA
-65 AGNMEAD
+65 TGNMEAD

-108 LTHQNRFNGVS
+108 LTHQNRFSGVS

-139 NSGVEFVIVRVGY
+139 NSGVEFVIIRVGY
-152 RGYGSSGTL
+152 RGYGSAGTL

-173 AAKAGLKVGVYFYT
+173 ATKAGLKVGVYFYT
-187 QAITTAEAQ
+187 QAITTAEAK

-212 MPVYYDIESVDYD
+212 MPIYYDIESVDYD

-329 DLISVGN
+329 DLISVAN

-548 YKLIGTTTSTKFT
+548 YKFIGTTTSTKFT

-663 VRAIRNYNYINYNGG
+663 VRAIRNYNYINYYGG

-692 EGLSSAMNT
+692 EGLSSSVNT
-701 SSSNTITWKSVNGAS
+701 SSSNTITWESMNGVS
-716 GYTVYQWAGVNDPNK
+716 GYSVYQWIGTSDSYK
-731 KILGDA
+731 KLGDTA
-737 EYPYFTNA
+737 YPYYTNS

-782 NVTVTTAK
+782 SVTVTTAK

-854 YGAYTEKTVK
+854 YGGYTEKTVK

>member
-1 MAEKML
+1 
-7 ALPTVLREEI
+7 

-23 LTSVVLSAA
+23 LTGVVLSAA

-45 ESIAS
+45 KSIAS
-50 SELSKDIQISKPEYA
+50 SELSNDIQISKPEYA
-65 AGNMEAD
+65 TGNMEAD

-108 LTHQNRFNGVS
+108 LTHQNRFSGVS

-139 NSGVEFVIVRVGY
+139 NSGVEFVIIRVGY
-152 RGYGSSGTL
+152 RGYGSAGTL

-173 AAKAGLKVGVYFYT
+173 ATKAGLKVGVYFYT
-187 QAITTAEAQ
+187 QAITTAEAKA
-196 EEAKFVLD
+196 EAKFVLD

-329 DLISVGN
+329 DLISVAN
-336 TSTSNTFAWN
+336 TSTSNKFAWN

-353 YEVYQGTSPSD
+353 YEVYQWIGTNDSYKRIGTT
-364 TSKKKIGDTKN
+364 TSTK
-375 TYFTNSNKST
+375 FTNSKKSS
-385 GTMYKYMVRAYSDAS
+385 GTMYKYKVRAYSDAS

-406 DYSEVFTTCTLPA
+406 DYSDVFTTCTLPA

-436 WDKVSKATDYIV
+436 WGKVSKATDYIV
-448 EHYVNGVWEQVGT
+448 EHNVNGAWKQVGT

-469 NGITQNGVNMFRVK
+469 NGITQNGVNKFRVK

-525 ITWNASTKAEGYEV
+525 ITWNASKKAEGYEI
-539 YQWIGTNDS
+539 YQWIGTTDS

-575 RAYNTVDGQ
+575 RAFNIVDGQ

-625 TGYQVEMYTNGKWKT
+625 TGYQVEMYTNGTWKT

-653 LSQNTAYRFR
+653 LSQKTAYRFR
-663 VRAIRNYNYINYNGG
+663 VRAIRNYNYINYYGD

-692 EGLSSAMNT
+692 EGLSSSVNT
-701 SSSNTITWKSVNGAS
+701 SSSNTITWESVNGVS
-716 GYTVYQWAGVNDPNK
+716 GYSVYQWIGTTDSYK
-731 KILGDA
+731 KLGDTA
-737 EYPYFTNA
+737 YPYYTNS
-745 GKSSGTMYSYK
+745 GKSSGTMYTYR
-756 VKAYYISDNVM
+756 VKAYYVSDNVM
-767 QYSKPAQLVTCTLPE
+767 QYSKPAQVVTCTLPA
-782 NVTVTTAK
+782 NVTVKTAK

>member
-1 MAEKML
+1 
-7 ALPTVLREEI
+7 

-23 LTSVVLSAA
+23 LTGVVLSAA
-32 IMAQSVPFVYAAE
+32 IMAQSVPLVYAAE
-45 ESIAS
+45 KSIAS
-50 SELSKDIQISKPEYA
+50 SELSNDIQISKPEYA
-65 AGNMEAD
+65 TGNMEDD

-108 LTHQNRFNGVS
+108 LTHQNRFSGVS

-139 NSGVEFVIVRVGY
+139 NSGVEFVIIRVGY
-152 RGYGSSGTL
+152 RGYGSAGTL

-173 AAKAGLKVGVYFYT
+173 ATKAGLKVGVYFYT
-187 QAITTAEAQ
+187 QAITTAEAKA
-196 EEAKFVLD
+196 EAKFVLD
-204 RIKGYSLQ
+204 KIKGYSLQ

-329 DLISVGN
+329 DLISVKN

-364 TSKKKIGDTKN
+364 PNKKKIGDTKN

-436 WDKVSKATDYIV
+436 WNKVSKATDYVV
-448 EHYVNGVWEQVGT
+448 EHNVNGAWKQVGT

-469 NGITQNGVNMFRVK
+469 NGITQNGVNKFRVK

-504 TDIPSAVTGI
+504 TDIPSVVTGI

-525 ITWNASTKAEGYEV
+525 ITWNASKKAEGYEI
-539 YQWIGTNDS
+539 YQWIGTTDS

-575 RAYNTVDGQ
+575 RAFNTVDGQ

-625 TGYQVEMYTNGKWKT
+625 TGYQVEMYTNGTWKT

-653 LSQNTAYRFR
+653 LSQKTAYRFR
-663 VRAIRNYNYINYNGG
+663 VRAIRNYNYINYYGD

-692 EGLSSAMNT
+692 KGLSSSVNT
-701 SSSNTITWKSVNGAS
+701 SSSNTITWESVNGVS
-716 GYTVYQWAGVNDPNK
+716 GYSVYQWIGTSDSYK
-731 KILGDA
+731 ELGDTA
-737 EYPYFTNA
+737 YPYYTNS
-745 GKSSGTMYSYK
+745 GKSSGTMYTYR
-756 VKAYYISDNVM
+756 VKAYYVSDNVM
-767 QYSKPAQLVTCTLPE
+767 QYSKPAQLVTCTLPA
-782 NVTVTTAK
+782 NVTVKTAK

>member
-1 MAEKML
+1 
-7 ALPTVLREEI
+7 

-23 LTSVVLSAA
+23 LTGVVLSAA

-45 ESIAS
+45 KSIAS
-50 SELSKDIQISKPEYA
+50 SELSNDIQISKPEYA
-65 AGNMEAD
+65 TGNMEAD

-108 LTHQNRFNGVS
+108 LTHQNRFSGVS

-139 NSGVEFVIVRVGY
+139 NSGVEFVIIRVGY
-152 RGYGSSGTL
+152 RGYGSAGTL

-173 AAKAGLKVGVYFYT
+173 ATKAGLKVGVYFYT
-187 QAITTAEAQ
+187 QAITTAEAKA
-196 EEAKFVLD
+196 EAKFVLD

-329 DLISVGN
+329 DLISVAN
-336 TSTSNTFAWN
+336 TSTSNKFAWN

-364 TSKKKIGDTKN
+364 PHKKKIGDTKN

-406 DYSEVFTTCTLPA
+406 DYSDVFTTCTLPA

-436 WDKVSKATDYIV
+436 WDKVSKSTDYIV
-448 EHYVNGVWEQVGT
+448 EHYVNGAWKQVGT

-469 NGITQNGVNMFRVK
+469 NGITQNGVNKFRVK

-504 TDIPSAVTGI
+504 TDIPSTVTGI

-525 ITWNASTKAEGYEV
+525 ITWNASKKAEGYEI

-575 RAYNTVDGQ
+575 RAFNTVDGQ

-625 TGYQVEMYTNGKWKT
+625 TGYQVEMYTNGTWKT

-653 LSQNTAYRFR
+653 LSQKTAYRFR
-663 VRAIRNYNYINYNGG
+663 VRAIRNYNYINYYGD

-692 EGLSSAMNT
+692 KGLSSSVNT
-701 SSSNTITWKSVNGAS
+701 SSSNTITWESVNGVS
-716 GYTVYQWAGVNDPNK
+716 GYSVYQWIGTSDSYK
-731 KILGDA
+731 ELGDTA
-737 EYPYFTNA
+737 YPYYTNS
-745 GKSSGTMYSYK
+745 GKSSGTMYTYR
-756 VKAYYISDNVM
+756 VKAYYVSDNVM
-767 QYSKPAQLVTCTLPE
+767 QYSKPAQLVTCTLPA
-782 NVTVTTAK
+782 NVTVKTAK

>member
-1 MAEKML
+1 
-7 ALPTVLREEI
+7 

-23 LTSVVLSAA
+23 LTGVVLSAA

-45 ESIAS
+45 KSIAS
-50 SELSKDIQISKPEYA
+50 SELSNDIQISKPEYA
-65 AGNMEAD
+65 TGNMEAD

-108 LTHQNRFNGVS
+108 LTHQNRFSGVS

-139 NSGVEFVIVRVGY
+139 NSGVEFVIIRVGY
-152 RGYGSSGTL
+152 RGYGSAGTL

-173 AAKAGLKVGVYFYT
+173 ATKAGLKVGVYFYT
-187 QAITTAEAQ
+187 QAITTAEAKA
-196 EEAKFVLD
+196 EAKFVLD

-329 DLISVGN
+329 DLISVAN
-336 TSTSNTFAWN
+336 TSTSNKFAWN

-364 TSKKKIGDTKN
+364 PHKKKIGDTKN

-406 DYSEVFTTCTLPA
+406 DYSDVFTTCTLPA

-448 EHYVNGVWEQVGT
+448 EHYVNGAWKQVGT

-469 NGITQNGVNMFRVK
+469 NGITQNGVNKFRVK

-504 TDIPSAVTGI
+504 TDIPSAVTGV

-525 ITWNASTKAEGYEV
+525 ITWNASKKAEGYEI

-575 RAYNTVDGQ
+575 RAFNIVDGQ

-625 TGYQVEMYTNGKWKT
+625 TGYQVEMYTNGTWKT

-653 LSQNTAYRFR
+653 LSQKTAYRFR
-663 VRAIRNYNYINYNGG
+663 VRAIRNYNYINYYGD

-692 EGLSSAMNT
+692 KGLSSSVNT
-701 SSSNTITWKSVNGAS
+701 SSSNTITWESVNGVS
-716 GYTVYQWAGVNDPNK
+716 GYSVYQWVGTSDSYK
-731 KILGDA
+731 KLGDTA
-737 EYPYFTNA
+737 YPYYTNS
-745 GKSSGTMYSYK
+745 GKSSGTMYTYR
-756 VKAYYISDNVM
+756 VKAYYVSDNVM
-767 QYSKPAQLVTCTLPE
+767 QYSKPAQLVTCTLPA
-782 NVTVTTAK
+782 NVTVKTAK

>member
-1 MAEKML
+1 M
-7 ALPTVLREEI
+7 
-17 MKFIPK
+17 
-23 LTSVVLSAA
+23 
-32 IMAQSVPFVYAAE
+32 
-45 ESIAS
+45 
-50 SELSKDIQISKPEYA
+50 
-65 AGNMEAD
+65 
-72 GLLEP
+72 
-77 VTEDDPE
+77 
-84 YHKYLENND
+84 
-93 PYGIMTMSALWGADS
+93 
-108 LTHQNRFNGVS
+108 
-119 KVYGIDVS
+119 
-127 YYQGNIDWKKVK
+127 
-139 NSGVEFVIVRVGY
+139 EFVIIRVGY
-152 RGYGSSGTL
+152 RGYGSAGTL

-173 AAKAGLKVGVYFYT
+173 ATKAGLKVGVYFYT
-187 QAITTAEAQ
+187 QAITTAEAKA
-196 EEAKFVLD
+196 EAKFVLD

-329 DLISVGN
+329 DLISVTN
-336 TSTSNTFAWN
+336 T
-346 GAPDATG
+346 
-353 YEVYQGTSPSD
+353 
-364 TSKKKIGDTKN
+364 
-375 TYFTNSNKST
+375 ST

-406 DYSEVFTTCTLPA
+406 DYSDVFTTCTLPA

-448 EHYVNGVWEQVGT
+448 EHYVNGAWKQVGT

-469 NGITQNGVNMFRVK
+469 NGITQNGVNKFRVK

-504 TDIPSAVTGI
+504 TDIPSTVTGI

-525 ITWNASTKAEGYEV
+525 ITWNASKKAEGYEI

-548 YKLIGTTTSTKFT
+548 YKLIGTPTSTKFT

-575 RAYNTVDGQ
+575 RAFNTVDGQ

-625 TGYQVEMYTNGKWKT
+625 TGYQVEMYTNGTWKT
-640 LSTLS
+640 LSTIS

-653 LSQNTAYRFR
+653 LSQKTAYRFR
-663 VRAIRNYNYINYNGG
+663 VRAIRNYNYINYYGD

-692 EGLSSAMNT
+692 EGLSSPVNT
-701 SSSNTITWKSVNGAS
+701 SSSNTITWESVNGVS
-716 GYTVYQWAGVNDPNK
+716 GYSVYQWVGTSDSYK
-731 KILGDA
+731 KLGDTA
-737 EYPYFTNA
+737 YPYYTNS
-745 GKSSGTMYSYK
+745 GKSSGTMYTYR
-756 VKAYYISDNVM
+756 VKAYYVSDNVM
-767 QYSKPAQLVTCTLPE
+767 QYSKPAQVVTCTLPA
-782 NVTVTTAK
+782 NVTVKTAK

>member
-1 MAEKML
+1 
-7 ALPTVLREEI
+7 

-23 LTSVVLSAA
+23 LTGVVLSAA
-32 IMAQSVPFVYAAE
+32 IMAQSVPLVYAAE
-45 ESIAS
+45 KSIAS
-50 SELSKDIQISKPEYA
+50 SELSNDIQISKPEYA
-65 AGNMEAD
+65 TGNMEDD

-108 LTHQNRFNGVS
+108 LTHQNRFSGVS

-139 NSGVEFVIVRVGY
+139 NSGVEFVIIRVGY
-152 RGYGSSGTL
+152 RGYGSAGTL

-173 AAKAGLKVGVYFYT
+173 ATKAGLKVGVYFYT
-187 QAITTAEAQ
+187 QAITTAEAKA
-196 EEAKFVLD
+196 EAKFVLD

-329 DLISVGN
+329 DLISVAN
-336 TSTSNTFAWN
+336 TSTSNKFAWN

-364 TSKKKIGDTKN
+364 PNKKKIGDTKD
-375 TYFTNSNKST
+375 TFFTNSNKST

-406 DYSEVFTTCTLPA
+406 DYSDVFTTCTLPA

-448 EHYVNGVWEQVGT
+448 EHYVNGAWKQVGT

-469 NGITQNGVNMFRVK
+469 NGITQNGVNKFRVK

-525 ITWNASTKAEGYEV
+525 ITWNASKKAEGYEI

-575 RAYNTVDGQ
+575 RAFNTVDGQ

-625 TGYQVEMYTNGKWKT
+625 TGYQVEMYTNGTWKT

-663 VRAIRNYNYINYNGG
+663 VRAIRNYNYINYYGD

-692 EGLSSAMNT
+692 EGLSSSVNT
-701 SSSNTITWKSVNGAS
+701 SSSNTITWESVNGVS
-716 GYTVYQWAGVNDPNK
+716 GYSVYQWIGTTDSYK
-731 KILGDA
+731 KLGDTA
-737 EYPYFTNA
+737 YPYYTNS
-745 GKSSGTMYSYK
+745 GKSSGTMYTYR
-756 VKAYYISDNVM
+756 VKAYYVNDNVM
-767 QYSKPAQLVTCTLPE
+767 QYSKPAQLVTCTLPA
-782 NVTVTTAK
+782 NVTVKTAK

-814 SGSSWKK
+814 SGRSWKK
-821 LTTTSGKSYTAKN
+821 LTTTSGKSYTAKK

>member
-1 MAEKML
+1 
-7 ALPTVLREEI
+7 

-23 LTSVVLSAA
+23 LTGVVLSAA
-32 IMAQSVPFVYAAE
+32 IMAQSVPLVYAAE
-45 ESIAS
+45 KSIAS
-50 SELSKDIQISKPEYA
+50 SELSNDIQISKPEYA
-65 AGNMEAD
+65 TGNMEDD

-108 LTHQNRFNGVS
+108 LTHQNRFSGVS

-139 NSGVEFVIVRVGY
+139 NSGVEFVIIRVGY
-152 RGYGSSGTL
+152 RGYGSAGTL

-173 AAKAGLKVGVYFYT
+173 ATKAGLKVGVYFYT
-187 QAITTAEAQ
+187 QAITTAEAKA
-196 EEAKFVLD
+196 EAKFVLD

-329 DLISVGN
+329 DLISVAN
-336 TSTSNTFAWN
+336 TSTSNKFAWN

-364 TSKKKIGDTKN
+364 PHKKKIGDTKN

-406 DYSEVFTTCTLPA
+406 DYSDVFTTCTLPA

-448 EHYVNGVWEQVGT
+448 EHYVNGAWKQVGT

-469 NGITQNGVNMFRVK
+469 NGITQNGVNKFRVK

-525 ITWNASTKAEGYEV
+525 ITWNASKKAEGYEI
-539 YQWIGTNDS
+539 YQWIGTTDS

-575 RAYNTVDGQ
+575 RAFNNVDGQ
-584 RIEGAYSSELTTCTL
+584 RIEGAYSSEFTTCTL

-625 TGYQVEMYTNGKWKT
+625 TGYQVEMYTNGTWKT

-645 GTSYTASD
+645 GTSYTASG

-663 VRAIRNYNYINYNGG
+663 VRAIRNYNYINYYGD

-692 EGLSSAMNT
+692 KGLSSSVNT
-701 SSSNTITWKSVNGAS
+701 SSSNTITWESVNGVS
-716 GYTVYQWAGVNDPNK
+716 GYSVYQWIGTTDSYK
-731 KILGDA
+731 KLGDTA
-737 EYPYFTNA
+737 YPYYTNS
-745 GKSSGTMYSYK
+745 GKSSGTMYTYR
-756 VKAYYISDNVM
+756 VKAYYVSDNVM
-767 QYSKPAQLVTCTLPE
+767 QYSKPAQVVTCTLPA
-782 NVTVTTAK
+782 NVTVKTAK
-790 RSGSN
+790 RSGSK

>member
-1 MAEKML
+1 
-7 ALPTVLREEI
+7 

-23 LTSVVLSAA
+23 LTGVVLSAA

-45 ESIAS
+45 KSIAS
-50 SELSKDIQISKPEYA
+50 SELSNDIQISKPEYA
-65 AGNMEAD
+65 TGNMEAD

-108 LTHQNRFNGVS
+108 LTHQNRFSGVS

-139 NSGVEFVIVRVGY
+139 NSGVEFVIIRVGY
-152 RGYGSSGTL
+152 RGYGSAGTL

-173 AAKAGLKVGVYFYT
+173 ATKAGLKVGVYFYT
-187 QAITTAEAQ
+187 QAITTAEAKA
-196 EEAKFVLD
+196 EAKFVLD

-329 DLISVGN
+329 DLISVAN
-336 TSTSNTFAWN
+336 TSTSNKFAWN

-364 TSKKKIGDTKN
+364 PHKKKIGDTKN

-406 DYSEVFTTCTLPA
+406 DYSDVFTTCTLPA

-448 EHYVNGVWEQVGT
+448 EHYVNGAWKQVGT

-469 NGITQNGVNMFRVK
+469 NGITQNGVNKFRVK

-489 GVYYNGGYTYVNAEV
+489 GVYYNCGFTYVNAEV
-504 TDIPSAVTGI
+504 TDIPSTVTGI

-525 ITWNASTKAEGYEV
+525 ITWNASKKAEGYEI

-575 RAYNTVDGQ
+575 RAFNTVDGQ

-625 TGYQVEMYTNGKWKT
+625 TGYQVEMYTNGTWKT

-653 LSQNTAYRFR
+653 LSQKTAYRFR
-663 VRAIRNYNYINYNGG
+663 VRAIRNYNYINYYGD

-692 EGLSSAMNT
+692 KGLSSSVNT
-701 SSSNTITWKSVNGAS
+701 SSSNTITWESVNGVS
-716 GYTVYQWAGVNDPNK
+716 GYSVYQWIGTSDSYK
-731 KILGDA
+731 ELGDTA
-737 EYPYFTNA
+737 YPYYTNS
-745 GKSSGTMYSYK
+745 GKSSGTMYTYR
-756 VKAYYISDNVM
+756 VKAYYVSDNVM
-767 QYSKPAQLVTCTLPE
+767 QYSKPAQLVTCTLPA
-782 NVTVTTAK
+782 NVTVKTAK

-821 LTTTSGKSYTAKN
+821 LTATSGKSYTAKN

>member
-1 MAEKML
+1 
-7 ALPTVLREEI
+7 
-17 MKFIPK
+17 
-23 LTSVVLSAA
+23 
-32 IMAQSVPFVYAAE
+32 
-45 ESIAS
+45 
-50 SELSKDIQISKPEYA
+50 
-65 AGNMEAD
+65 
-72 GLLEP
+72 
-77 VTEDDPE
+77 
-84 YHKYLENND
+84 
-93 PYGIMTMSALWGADS
+93 
-108 LTHQNRFNGVS
+108 
-119 KVYGIDVS
+119 
-127 YYQGNIDWKKVK
+127 
-139 NSGVEFVIVRVGY
+139 
-152 RGYGSSGTL
+152 
-161 VEDPKFKTYLDG
+161 
-173 AAKAGLKVGVYFYT
+173 
-187 QAITTAEAQ
+187 
-196 EEAKFVLD
+196 
-204 RIKGYSLQ
+204 

-267 YYIDGAGLGKKYP
+267 YYIDGAGLGRKYP

-329 DLISVGN
+329 DLISVKN

-346 GAPDATG
+346 GASDATG

-364 TSKKKIGDTKN
+364 PNKKKIGDTKN

-406 DYSEVFTTCTLPA
+406 DYSDVFTTCTLPA

-436 WDKVSKATDYIV
+436 WNKVSKATDYIV
-448 EHYVNGVWEQVGT
+448 EHNVNGAWKQVGT

-504 TDIPSAVTGI
+504 TDIPSTVTGI

-525 ITWNASTKAEGYEV
+525 ITWNASKKAEGYEI
-539 YQWIGTNDS
+539 YQWIGTTDS

-575 RAYNTVDGQ
+575 RAFNTVDGQ
-584 RIEGAYSSELTTCTL
+584 RIEGAYSSEFTTCTL

-625 TGYQVEMYTNGKWKT
+625 TGYQVEMYTNGTWKT

-663 VRAIRNYNYINYNGG
+663 VRAIRNYNYINYYGD

-692 EGLSSAMNT
+692 KGLSSSANT
-701 SSSNTITWKSVNGAS
+701 SSSNTITWKSMNGVS
-716 GYTVYQWAGVNDPNK
+716 GYSVYQWIGTTDSYRK
-731 KILGDA
+731 LGDNA
-737 EYPYFTNA
+737 YPYYTNS
-745 GKSSGTMYSYK
+745 GKSSGTMYTYR
-756 VKAYYISDNVM
+756 VKAYYVSDNVM
-767 QYSKPAQLVTCTLPE
+767 QYSKPAQVVTCTLPA
-782 NVTVTTAK
+782 NVTVKTAK
-790 RSGSN
+790 RSGSK

-814 SGSSWKK
+814 SGRSWKK

-834 LSGTKTFRIRAYRKY
+834 TSGTKTFKIRAYRKY

>member
-1 MAEKML
+1 
-7 ALPTVLREEI
+7 

-23 LTSVVLSAA
+23 LTGVVLSAA
-32 IMAQSVPFVYAAE
+32 IMAQSVQFVYAAE
-45 ESIAS
+45 KSNAS
-50 SELSKDIQISKPEYA
+50 SELSNDIQVSKPEYA
-65 AGNMEAD
+65 TGNMEAD

-108 LTHQNRFNGVS
+108 LTHQNRFSGIS

-139 NSGVEFVIVRVGY
+139 NSGVEFVIIRVGY
-152 RGYGSSGTL
+152 RGYGSAGTL

-173 AAKAGLKVGVYFYT
+173 ATKAGLKVGVYFYT
-187 QAITTAEAQ
+187 QAITTAEAKA
-196 EEAKFVLD
+196 EAKFVLD

-267 YYIDGAGLGKKYP
+267 YYIDGAGLGRKYP

-329 DLISVGN
+329 DIISVAN
-336 TSTSNTFAWN
+336 TSTSNSFAWN

-364 TSKKKIGDTKN
+364 PKKKKIGDTEN

-406 DYSEVFTTCTLPA
+406 DYSDVFTTCTLPA

-436 WDKVSKATDYIV
+436 WNKVSKATDYVV
-448 EHYVNGVWEQVGT
+448 EHNVNGAWKQVGT

-504 TDIPSAVTGI
+504 TDIPSTVTGI

-525 ITWNASTKAEGYEV
+525 ITWNASAKAEGYEI
-539 YQWIGTNDS
+539 YQWIGTTDS

-575 RAYNTVDGQ
+575 RAFNNVDGQ
-584 RIEGAYSSELTTCTL
+584 RIEGAYSSEFTTCTL

-625 TGYQVEMYTNGKWKT
+625 TGYQVEMYTNGTWKT

-645 GTSYTASD
+645 GTSYTVSN

-663 VRAIRNYNYINYNGG
+663 VRAIRNYNYINYYGD

-692 EGLSSAMNT
+692 ERLSSSANT
-701 SSSNTITWKSVNGAS
+701 SSSNTITWKSMNGVS
-716 GYTVYQWAGVNDPNK
+716 GYSVYQWIGTTDSYRK
-731 KILGDA
+731 LGDNA
-737 EYPYFTNA
+737 YPYYTNS
-745 GKSSGTMYSYK
+745 GKSSGTMYTYR
-756 VKAYYISDNVM
+756 VKAYYVSDNVM
-767 QYSKPAQLVTCTLPE
+767 QYSKPAQVVTCTLPA
-782 NVTVTTAK
+782 NVTVKTAK
-790 RSGSN
+790 RSGSK

-814 SGSSWKK
+814 SGRSWKK
-821 LTTTSGKSYTAKN
+821 LATTSGKSYTAKN
-834 LSGTKTFRIRAYRKY
+834 MSGTKTFKIRAYRKY

>member
-1 MAEKML
+1 
-7 ALPTVLREEI
+7 

-23 LTSVVLSAA
+23 LTGVVLSAA

-45 ESIAS
+45 KSIAS
-50 SELSKDIQISKPEYA
+50 SELSNDIQISKPEYA
-65 AGNMEAD
+65 TGNMEAD

-108 LTHQNRFNGVS
+108 LTHQNRFSGVS

-139 NSGVEFVIVRVGY
+139 NSGVEFVIIRVGY
-152 RGYGSSGTL
+152 RGYGSAGTL

-173 AAKAGLKVGVYFYT
+173 ATKAGLKVGVYFYT
-187 QAITTAEAQ
+187 QAITTAEAKA
-196 EEAKFVLD
+196 EAKFVLD

-329 DLISVGN
+329 DLISVAN
-336 TSTSNTFAWN
+336 TSTSNSFAWN

-364 TSKKKIGDTKN
+364 PKKKKIGDTKN

-406 DYSEVFTTCTLPA
+406 DYSDVFTTCTLPA

-436 WDKVSKATDYIV
+436 WGKVSKVTDYIV
-448 EHYVNGVWEQVGT
+448 EHNVNGAWKQVGT

-469 NGITQNGVNMFRVK
+469 NGITQNGVNKFRVK

-525 ITWNASTKAEGYEV
+525 ITWNASKKAEGYEI

-575 RAYNTVDGQ
+575 RAFNNVDGQ
-584 RIEGAYSSELTTCTL
+584 RIEGAYSSELATCTL

-625 TGYQVEMYTNGKWKT
+625 TGYQVEMYTNGTWKT

-653 LSQNTAYRFR
+653 LSQKTAYRFR
-663 VRAIRNYNYINYNGG
+663 VRAIRNYNYINYYGD

-692 EGLSSAMNT
+692 KGLSSSVNT
-701 SSSNTITWKSVNGAS
+701 SSSNTITWESVNGVS
-716 GYTVYQWAGVNDPNK
+716 GYSVYQWVGTSDSYK
-731 KILGDA
+731 KLGDTA
-737 EYPYFTNA
+737 YPYYTNS
-745 GKSSGTMYSYK
+745 GKSSGTMYIYR
-756 VKAYYISDNVM
+756 VKAYYVSDNVM
-767 QYSKPAQLVTCTLPE
+767 QYSKPAQVITCTLPA

-814 SGSSWKK
+814 SGRSWKK